1 MTRFLFPFAIFLTMM
16 ISPAFANNYFIS
28 EDLFTYMHTGP
39 GSNYRIIGS
48 VDAGTKITVKNTNR
62 DSGYTQIRDD
72 KNRVGWVES
81 KYVTR
86 KEGLKT
92 RVPALEAELKRL
104 RSALLDERKNLHNL
118 FTDFCLMLKH

>member
-1 MTRFLFPFAIFLTMM
+1 MM